1 MSRTRCL
8 RRVLWPLWLLACCAA
23 DAETPQPSGWHL
35 IASGTPTSRSF
46 TLSLNAQSEVQG
58 WQRTALPV
66 LTLECGQTKAA
77 VFVDTGLPLE
87 VTAFDKQIVRL
98 RLDDHDFVAQR
109 WPEVNNTTV
118 SSRFAAALIRQLAQ
132 SRKFVFEFT
141 PFSGAPVRA
150 EFAVEGLS
158 GYLSQLEQA
167 CLRN

>member
-8 RRVLWPLWLLACCAA
+8 RRVLWPLWLLAWCAA
-23 DAETPQPSGWHL
+23 D
-35 IASGTPTSRSF
+35 
-46 TLSLNAQSEVQG
+46 
-58 WQRTALPV
+58 
-66 LTLECGQTKAA
+66 
-77 VFVDTGLPLE
+77 
-87 VTAFDKQIVRL
+87 
-98 RLDDHDFVAQR
+98 DFVAQR

-158 GYLSQLEQA
+158 EYLSQLEQA